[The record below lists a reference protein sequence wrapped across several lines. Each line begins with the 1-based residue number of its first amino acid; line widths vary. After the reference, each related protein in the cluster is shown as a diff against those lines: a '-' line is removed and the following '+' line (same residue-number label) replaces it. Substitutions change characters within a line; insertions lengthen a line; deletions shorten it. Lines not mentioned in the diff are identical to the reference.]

1 MCSTYRDSRQAVSA
15 RVTSITHCP
24 LISLLSLWTILT
36 CRSPQTLAIH
46 AREKLNMYTGSGYLD
61 VIMAT
66 THRISIPSPLT
77 LLSGW
82 PLHPL
87 QKEIQHS

>member
-46 AREKLNMYTGSGYLD
+46 AREKLNMYL
-61 VIMAT
+61 
-66 THRISIPSPLT
+66 
-77 LLSGW
+77 
-82 PLHPL
+82 
-87 QKEIQHS
+87 E